1 MIRKLLSLAT
11 RLIAPSEVRDAIKGQ
26 IDQIDTRPLT
36 GLQKF
41 EYVRAFARNLLKAHS
56 GIVADTLVQILVFL
70 AKGKA

>member
-11 RLIAPSEVRDAIKGQ
+11 RLIAPSEIRDAIKGQ
-26 IDQIDTRPLT
+26 IDKVETEPLT

-41 EYVRAFARNLLKAHS
+41 DYVRTYARNLLKKHS